1 MSDLGFYI
9 RKCWFLAIVI
19 AAFAGGFYVNGSVK
33 SDLHNELYNAENE
46 LKSMQSDIRLSQQR
60 MIDYHDALKDICSHS
75 RYLFSENQPQ
85 ELIDELR
92 FDATGKNVVLGDI
105 QFDIPEYIK
114 ARDNMKVM
122 ALMKFQ
128 VSMVGGY
135 YPLWDF
141 IKTLEKRPYLANIE
155 AMNVTPNNSS
165 GSELKMD
172 LKGSFRVFD
181 RTIVDW
187 CDGNG
192 A

>member
-92 FDATGKNVVLGDI
+92 FDATEKNVVLGDI

-172 LKGSFRVFD
+172 LKGSFRGFD